1 MQLGAYPSTYKM
13 NNYLIKKGFS
23 EEDIRDSGLLN
34 SK

>member
-1 MQLGAYPSTYKM
+1 MQLGAYSSTHNAY
-13 NNYLIKKGFS
+13 NYLIKKGFS